1 TAASLD
7 NQTGQLRALGGGG
20 ATSFQIGNLFDNRN
34 GTLESAN
41 TDLILNTASFLN
53 GGGSLLHTGGGTF
66 DISTPNVSGAGGSIV
81 TRGGLTLN
89 ADSWSNSN
97 VIQAGRLNVNVNNF
111 SQTASG
117 QLLASS
123 SFVGTGGNWTNDGL
137 IASDGAINLNIG
149 GTYAGNGRLSS
160 LGTLGLSAAQVNLNA
175 ATTISGG
182 GDTTVTAG
190 GQLNNAG
197 RLTSASNLTV
207 NAGGINNQ
215 GTLGSAQ
222 ALTVTTGSLVN
233 DRGLIFSG
241 GNMSLRVSA
250 LNNSYADIYSLGN
263 LTIDRNGQGALADSI
278 VNSSATIQSDG
289 SMSLAA
295 STIQNIRALLTT
307 SNGGIYTAR
316 IDEGACNREFYNNDC
331 GSGKVTHTWEITQ
344 REKLEVTAASAA
356 SSIAA
361 GSSLSMSGGDLL
373 NQSSTIATGGNF
385 TATLNNLTN
394 TGIEASDT
402 ETVRVY
408 RSARTTNAG
417 AWTNAASDFT
427 SKYWL
432 GSSGYDSSLTGLEA
446 AMADFISIT
455 ETEMPEFR
463 KVTQLSNG
471 DQSYAAIIQAAGA
484 VNVNA
489 SNNIGNNVVRAG
501 YSYVSGGSRTDTNAP
516 GSQFS
521 TRITINQQL
530 PPDLA
535 QQQVNPLS
543 LPGFSLPTG
552 QNGLFRLSGQTGT
565 AASVAQPVRLPQSW
579 TMGSAAVSVAQR
591 EHTVS
596 DAQASTIQIGS
607 VDQISSA
614 TRQIASV
621 TRQSAGV
628 SANTSAFDTS
638 APSASPL
645 GGLVLPGHTSDSAGM
660 TNVDSVTGIN
670 TGNQGSG
677 ALLPVQTAG
686 STTGIPVITAVSSG
700 GSVAQNPGMVQG
712 TQVNK
717 AGQVATGIPGGLVRA
732 VNQATAGVQ
741 SGVTAAVTNVVA
753 SAQSGPASVP
763 VRNPVATQ
771 RNLVTVDGP
780 GPEVTQTNPVITST
794 TQPAIAAQASAITPV
809 VSAAAQTVNKVEGLP
824 DSNFVSKPQ
833 KYLIETNPVLTE
845 LRQFM
850 SSDYLLAGLGY
861 DPEVSAKRLGDGLY
875 EQRLVQ
881 QAVVARTGQTFI
893 DGQTSNEAQFKYLM
907 NNAIASKQQLNLA
920 VGVSLNSQQ
929 VAALTHDIVWL
940 EEHEV
945 NGEKVLVPVLYMAQA
960 DNRLGP
966 NGALIAGN
974 DLNLIAGQDLTNVG
988 TLHATNNLSAVAGN
1002 DLVNSGLIAAGNRL
1016 DLLAGNDLI
1025 NKAGGILYGRDV
1037 SLTAVR
1043 GDVINER
1050 TVTSHQSAANDATWR
1065 QDFADSAARIESAN
1079 DLTINAGRDLKNT
1092 GGVLQ
1097 AGRDISLVAGRDI
1110 SIDSARTEEGQTN
1123 GVNHTDSSI
1132 KQLGSSVTA
1141 GRDLTAQAGRDISV
1155 IASNIDAK
1163 RDIAMA
1169 ATENLTLS
1177 SAADEEHSYSKS
1189 KKVTEQEDHV
1199 SQVSSDLKA
1208 GGSVALQAG
1217 QNLAVISSRITAGKD
1232 ASLVAG
1238 ENLDILAAQD
1248 SDYSL
1253 YDMKKKGGFGAS
1265 KTQRDEVTDV
1275 KNIGSEITAGG
1286 NLVLASGG
1294 DQKYQVAKL
1303 ESGKDLTIQSGGS
1316 VTFEGVKDLHQESHE
1331 KSKGDLAWNSM
1342 SGKGNTD
1349 ETLRQSE
1356 LVAKGELAIRAV
1368 DGLKIDIRQID
1379 QQSVSQTIDA
1389 MVKADPQLAWL
1400 KEADK
1405 RGDVDWRQVR
1415 EIHESFKYSNSG
1427 LGVGAQMAIAIF
1439 MAAFVGPAVM
1449 GAMAGMGSVAASVGS
1464 VVATSAATNATVSVV
1479 NNRGNLGKVAQDVT
1493 SSSAMKG
1500 YVISGV
1506 TAGLTTAY
1514 FNEWTGTLTNSNT
1527 NKITT
1532 APLNS
1537 WENVGRFG
1545 ANQLLQNGTSTVLS
1559 KALGQGGSGKDAL
1572 NTAFFNTLAAY
1583 SFSAVGDYSFGKY
1596 DDGSPQKVFAHALVG
1611 GLLAEASGGDFRT
1624 GAIAAGANE
1633 LVVDQLS
1640 TLVNGN
1646 PDLLTAGSQ
1655 MIGLLAAATQD
1666 NGDGKQLEKGTWV
1679 ARNATQYNRGLHQ
1692 QEAMALEKTRNENPD
1707 RALRFDAAACAL
1719 VHCSAS
1725 LPTSDERYPEL
1736 KALETAGAA
1745 FTRELNE
1752 LKATGRFEYG
1762 YLDSVD
1768 DFAAR
1773 QDEFVTRSGAAIS
1786 TGVNTFIGGSSAL
1799 GAAAASP
1806 ACLTG
1811 IGCLAPI
1818 GLSGLSALSF
1828 ANAWDSAG
1836 TITAPYV
1843 STEGERVISS
1853 FNPSNATPENSALSA
1868 AGTAAAMSVGEMLLL
1883 RGTGKLLLGEYGVG
1897 AKAGEKVYAYDGIVG
1912 AKATGGAAG
1921 KVDDLATSGLS
1932 SASNLTSGTG
1942 LGGFKV
1948 GLSADDITAINSQ
1961 FGGSVSFRE
1970 VDTAIAN
1977 AANYDGFY
1985 NKAGSMIRDIAGGH
1999 LFDNG
2004 NKRTAVEVVEQLII
2018 KNGVDGPP
2026 KQIIWNVVDK
2036 VATGKLTNVQDI
2048 SKALRGLD

>member
-1 TAASLD
+1 MSC
-7 NQTGQLRALGGGG
+7 RA
-20 ATSFQIGNLFDNRN
+20 FC
-34 GTLESAN
+34 
-41 TDLILNTASFLN
+41 
-53 GGGSLLHTGGGTF
+53 
-66 DISTPNVSGAGGSIV
+66 V
-81 TRGGLTLN
+81 
-89 ADSWSNSN
+89 
-97 VIQAGRLNVNVNNF
+97 
-111 SQTASG
+111 
-117 QLLASS
+117 
-123 SFVGTGGNWTNDGL
+123 
-137 IASDGAINLNIG
+137 
-149 GTYAGNGRLSS
+149 
-160 LGTLGLSAAQVNLNA
+160 
-175 ATTISGG
+175 
-182 GDTTVTAG
+182 
-190 GQLNNAG
+190 
-197 RLTSASNLTV
+197 
-207 NAGGINNQ
+207 
-215 GTLGSAQ
+215 
-222 ALTVTTGSLVN
+222 
-233 DRGLIFSG
+233 DRGCVGKS
-241 GNMSLRVSA
+241 SWP
-250 LNNSYADIYSLGN
+250 
-263 LTIDRNGQGALADSI
+263 LT
-278 VNSSATIQSDG
+278 
-289 SMSLAA
+289 
-295 STIQNIRALLTT
+295 
-307 SNGGIYTAR
+307 
-316 IDEGACNREFYNNDC
+316 
-331 GSGKVTHTWEITQ
+331 
-344 REKLEVTAASAA
+344 
-356 SSIAA
+356 
-361 GSSLSMSGGDLL
+361 
-373 NQSSTIATGGNF
+373 
-385 TATLNNLTN
+385 
-394 TGIEASDT
+394 
-402 ETVRVY
+402 
-408 RSARTTNAG
+408 
-417 AWTNAASDFT
+417 
-427 SKYWL
+427 
-432 GSSGYDSSLTGLEA
+432 
-446 AMADFISIT
+446 
-455 ETEMPEFR
+455 
-463 KVTQLSNG
+463 
-471 DQSYAAIIQAAGA
+471 
-484 VNVNA
+484 
-489 SNNIGNNVVRAG
+489 
-501 YSYVSGGSRTDTNAP
+501 
-516 GSQFS
+516 
-521 TRITINQQL
+521 
-530 PPDLA
+530 
-535 QQQVNPLS
+535 
-543 LPGFSLPTG
+543 
-552 QNGLFRLSGQTGT
+552 
-565 AASVAQPVRLPQSW
+565 
-579 TMGSAAVSVAQR
+579 
-591 EHTVS
+591 
-596 DAQASTIQIGS
+596 
-607 VDQISSA
+607 
-614 TRQIASV
+614 
-621 TRQSAGV
+621 
-628 SANTSAFDTS
+628 
-638 APSASPL
+638 
-645 GGLVLPGHTSDSAGM
+645 
-660 TNVDSVTGIN
+660 
-670 TGNQGSG
+670 
-677 ALLPVQTAG
+677 
-686 STTGIPVITAVSSG
+686 
-700 GSVAQNPGMVQG
+700 
-712 TQVNK
+712 
-717 AGQVATGIPGGLVRA
+717 
-732 VNQATAGVQ
+732 
-741 SGVTAAVTNVVA
+741 
-753 SAQSGPASVP
+753 
-763 VRNPVATQ
+763 
-771 RNLVTVDGP
+771 
-780 GPEVTQTNPVITST
+780 
-794 TQPAIAAQASAITPV
+794 
-809 VSAAAQTVNKVEGLP
+809 
-824 DSNFVSKPQ
+824 
-833 KYLIETNPVLTE
+833 
-845 LRQFM
+845 
-850 SSDYLLAGLGY
+850 
-861 DPEVSAKRLGDGLY
+861 
-875 EQRLVQ
+875 
-881 QAVVARTGQTFI
+881 
-893 DGQTSNEAQFKYLM
+893 
-907 NNAIASKQQLNLA
+907 
-920 VGVSLNSQQ
+920 
-929 VAALTHDIVWL
+929 
-940 EEHEV
+940 
-945 NGEKVLVPVLYMAQA
+945 
-960 DNRLGP
+960 
-966 NGALIAGN
+966 
-974 DLNLIAGQDLTNVG
+974 
-988 TLHATNNLSAVAGN
+988 
-1002 DLVNSGLIAAGNRL
+1002 
-1016 DLLAGNDLI
+1016 
-1025 NKAGGILYGRDV
+1025 
-1037 SLTAVR
+1037 
-1043 GDVINER
+1043 
-1050 TVTSHQSAANDATWR
+1050 
-1065 QDFADSAARIESAN
+1065 
-1079 DLTINAGRDLKNT
+1079 
-1092 GGVLQ
+1092 
-1097 AGRDISLVAGRDI
+1097 
-1110 SIDSARTEEGQTN
+1110 
-1123 GVNHTDSSI
+1123 
-1132 KQLGSSVTA
+1132 
-1141 GRDLTAQAGRDISV
+1141 
-1155 IASNIDAK
+1155 
-1163 RDIAMA
+1163 
-1169 ATENLTLS
+1169 
-1177 SAADEEHSYSKS
+1177 
-1189 KKVTEQEDHV
+1189 

-1217 QNLAVISSRITAGKD
+1217 QNLAVISSRITAGTD

-1303 ESGKDLTIQSGGS
+1303 ESGKDLTIQSGGA

-1368 DGLKIDIRQID
+1368 DGLKIDIKQID

-1883 RGTGKLLLGEYGVG
+1883 RGTGKLLLGEYGAG

>member
-1 TAASLD
+1 
-7 NQTGQLRALGGGG
+7 
-20 ATSFQIGNLFDNRN
+20 
-34 GTLESAN
+34 
-41 TDLILNTASFLN
+41 
-53 GGGSLLHTGGGTF
+53 
-66 DISTPNVSGAGGSIV
+66 
-81 TRGGLTLN
+81 
-89 ADSWSNSN
+89 

-190 GQLNNAG
+190 VQLNNAG

-295 STIQNIRALLTT
+295 STIQNIRAILTT

-316 IDEGACNREFYNNDC
+316 IDEGACNRQFYNNDC
-331 GSGKVTHTWEITQ
+331 SDDTQTHTWDIIQ

-356 SSIAA
+356 SSITT
-361 GSSLSMSGGDLL
+361 GGNLNINGGDLL
-373 NQSSTIATGGNF
+373 NQSSTIATSGNL

-394 TGIEASDT
+394 TGVETSDT
-402 ETVRVY
+402 ETM
-408 RSARTTNAG
+408 RSFRSMRTDNAS
-417 AWTNAASDFT
+417 AWVIAAKDFT
-427 SKYWL
+427 DKYWSA
-432 GSSGYDSSLTGLEA
+432 SSGYDANNLSGLEA
-446 AMADFISIT
+446 AMADFIRLT
-455 ETEMPEFR
+455 ETDLPEFH

-521 TRITINQQL
+521 TRITVNQQL